1 MGKFID
7 AILGRPATPPPMFT
21 GNSAATEGQPVPV
34 AYAHEPVSPLSASL
48 DNKAAVGA
56 WPTILDSLYV
66 KLINKGWQ
74 KSTLVEVRAENVEGN
89 YGNETSKALF
99 GFNWRA
105 FIGVGNYANEGFSNP
120 YVPEY
125 NELTPISWGLR
136 VPNSNTPTNTTQQ
149 KGSITVQTKPATW
162 EGANTASLLRTG
174 ITLQ

>member
-1 MGKFID
+1 MGKFLN
-7 AILGRPATPPPMFT
+7 ALLNKPTTAPGMFVGSST
-21 GNSAATEGQPVPV
+21 ATEGQPVPV
-34 AYAHEPVSPLSASL
+34 AYAYQPPSPLSASL
-48 DNKAAVGA
+48 DNKAAIGA
-56 WPTILDSLYV
+56 WPDIDNDLTN
-66 KLINKGWQ
+66 KLVNSGWQ
-74 KSTLVEVRAENVEGN
+74 PSRLIEVRAENVEGN

-99 GFNWRA
+99 GFVWRA
-105 FIGVGNYANEGFSNP
+105 FTGVGNYANEGFSNP

>member
-56 WPTILDSLYV
+56 WPDILDAAVTKYDWVPSR
-66 KLINKGWQ
+66 
-74 KSTLVEVRAENVEGN
+74 LVEVRAENIPGN

-99 GFNWRA
+99 GFRWRD
-105 FIGVGNYANEGFSNP
+105 FVGVGDYPVEGFSNP
-120 YVPEY
+120 YIPEY
-125 NELTPISWGLR
+125 NELVPISWGLR
-136 VPNSNTPTNTTQQ
+136 VPNSNTPSNTTQQ
-149 KGSITVQTKPATW
+149 KGSITIQTKPSTW
-162 EGANTASLLRTG
+162 EGQNTASLLRNG
-174 ITLQ
+174 VVLN